1 MFFKAEYLFLMKIIK
16 ISIPWF
22 YEIKKT
28 RRKKRCSHVHSGVSE
43 KFLPFISIISPD

>member
-1 MFFKAEYLFLMKIIK
+1 MIFKAEYLFLMKIIK

-28 RRKKRCSHVHSGVSE
+28 RRKKYSVCSGV
-43 KFLPFISIISPD
+43 FVNI